1 MDLKHHY
8 LIIAILA
15 ILIVLITFY
24 ILQQFKKEKFANYVE
39 QASNVQIKSCEVYFT
54 PDYINCDN
62 GKSDH
67 PPLYWTIKINQ
78 LKAQIGSNTPTPEQ
92 QKQMEFYQNSLKY
105 QANMPNANCRIT
117 IPNFGQ
123 VYDKAETIPPLFG
136 NNPENANRGTPNN
149 WAFCYTGYPQNLP
162 PDNSTIQKDI
172 GPNNTP
178 SIANFNGYEVQRIKF
193 NDFNKDNIKNYA
205 CAINSGY
212 DTASPDGLIINL
224 NPSGTITDVKIRV
237 NQNIVNFATIDID
250 YALYLF
256 TQYYD
261 IKITTNGNE
270 ETITATPI
278 EVGKYVRVGKM
289 NPCGNRSWNVVDN
302 MVRVKFNTTTV
313 LKTVSARPDP
323 NLGNYQKGYLGSLN
337 SSKNRLQGELYD
349 INRQINSTSNTL
361 NSIVNWI
368 GQNTGWYNYC
378 QWVINLFNAEIARLR
393 TQYW

>member
-1 MDLKHHY
+1 MDLQHH

-15 ILIVLITFY
+15 ILLVLITFY
-24 ILQQFKKEKFANYVE
+24 ILQQFKKEKFANYAE
-39 QASNVQIKSCEVYFT
+39 EASNIQVRSCDVYFT
-54 PDYINCDN
+54 PDYANCDN

-105 QANMPNANCRIT
+105 QDNMPNANCKLT

-123 VYDKAETIPPLFG
+123 VYDTTQTIPPVIG
-136 NNPENANRGTPNN
+136 NNPENVNRGTPNN

-212 DTASPDGLIINL
+212 DMSYPDGLVVNL
-224 NPSGTITDVKIRV
+224 SPSGTITDVKIRV

-289 NPCGNRSWNVVDN
+289 NPCGNRDWSIVDN
-302 MVRVKFNTTTV
+302 MIRVKFNTTTV

-323 NLGNYQKGYLGSLN
+323 NLGNYQKGYLGALN
-337 SSKNRLQGELYD
+337 SSKNKLQGELYD
-349 INRQINSTSNTL
+349 INKQINSNSNTL

-378 QWVINLFNAEIARLR
+378 HAVIRMFNNEIARLR